1 MRSPLE
7 MEGKGT
13 LHEDI
18 LKKLVSSNEELDRWI
33 KGEENV
39 LNGLMSILEGGK
51 DGGVISSL
59 CMNLFLFRCFV
70 FHREI

>member
-1 MRSPLE
+1 

-13 LHEDI
+13 LHKDV
-18 LKKLVSSNEELDRWI
+18 LKKLVSSNEELDRWT

-51 DGGVISSL
+51 DGGVVSSL
-59 CMNLFLFRCFV
+59 GMNLFLFRCFV